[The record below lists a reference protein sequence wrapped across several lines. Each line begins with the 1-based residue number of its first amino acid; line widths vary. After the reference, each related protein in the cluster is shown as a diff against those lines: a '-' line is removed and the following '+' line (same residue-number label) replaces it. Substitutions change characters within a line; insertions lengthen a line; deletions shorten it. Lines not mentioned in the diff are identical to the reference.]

1 MDEYKLNKQI
11 LCIDLKSFYA
21 SVECS
26 LRNLDPFT
34 TPLVVADRSRGKGAL
49 CLAVSPYL
57 KKIGVPSR
65 CRVYDLPQLPHGEII
80 YARPRMKTYMEFS
93 IKIIE
98 IYLRYIS
105 EDDLYVYSIDEAFL
119 DVTPYLKLY
128 QKTAYELAKE
138 ITDAIRNELKIY
150 SSCGIGPNML
160 MAKLAM
166 DIDAKKT
173 KEGIA
178 EWTYEDVPTKLWPV
192 EPLSEMW
199 GIGHRMQAHLNQL
212 GLYKVGDIANFSRKR
227 LKNLFGVLGEE
238 LWFHT
243 HGIDMSIL
251 QDKYQL
257 RSSNKSVGQSQI
269 LFHDYYTP
277 EIYIIIQ
284 EMVDEVLRRLR
295 LSKKLGRTISL
306 SIGYNKD
313 RAGGFSKQFTLD
325 QPTQSF
331 SIVHDVVLTLFNS
344 LYDGSPIR
352 SIGISI
358 GNLTQ
363 STIYQYS
370 LFEDSESLAKEQAL
384 LETVDDI
391 KSRFGKNLI
400 HRATALEEGST
411 IIARSKMVGGHNG

>member
-1 MDEYKLNKQI
+1 
-11 LCIDLKSFYA
+11 
-21 SVECS
+21 
-26 LRNLDPFT
+26 
-34 TPLVVADRSRGKGAL
+34 
-49 CLAVSPYL
+49 
-57 KKIGVPSR
+57 
-65 CRVYDLPQLPHGEII
+65 
-80 YARPRMKTYMEFS
+80 
-93 IKIIE
+93 
-98 IYLRYIS
+98 
-105 EDDLYVYSIDEAFL
+105 
-119 DVTPYLKLY
+119 
-128 QKTAYELAKE
+128 
-138 ITDAIRNELKIY
+138 
-150 SSCGIGPNML
+150 
-160 MAKLAM
+160 
-166 DIDAKKT
+166 
-173 KEGIA
+173 
-178 EWTYEDVPTKLWPV
+178 
-192 EPLSEMW
+192 
-199 GIGHRMQAHLNQL
+199 
-212 GLYKVGDIANFSRKR
+212 
-227 LKNLFGVLGEE
+227 
-238 LWFHT
+238 
-243 HGIDMSIL
+243 MSIL